1 MIDKAAIDRRDEIVS
16 ELKRLCIDDAE
27 FKRSIEQTT
36 KTPLAVRTR
45 LGTWGRSLAKILD
58 LRFDEKAYRITT

>member
-1 MIDKAAIDRRDEIVS
+1 MMKSSLNLRGFVLMTLNLS
-16 ELKRLCIDDAE
+16 GP
-27 FKRSIEQTT
+27 IEQTT